1 MAASQG
7 LGVWMSEFSI
17 VHLMEKYT
25 ENAVQ
30 LPVCLMYRCEVLG
43 SKMSFLLAVCYSG
56 EIHVWLLFTLWCGE
70 IKLELW
76 QETTSGVGY
85 SFARGM
91 TRRCNKVLVI
101 SQLKNVSISKTVE
114 LGCIWG
120 KLCKGTSQ
128 RHRKALIATWDSLG
142 GWAGGIIF
150 GGLLVVR
157 RKSLMTHWL
166 KPLGQ

>member
-7 LGVWMSEFSI
+7 LGVLTSKFCI

-30 LPVCLMYRCEVLG
+30 LLVCLMYRCEVLG

-70 IKLELW
+70 IMLELW

-101 SQLKNVSISKTVE
+101 FQLKKCVSISKTVE
-114 LGCIWG
+114 LGCNWG
-120 KLCKGTSQ
+120 KLCKRTSQ

-142 GWAGGIIF
+142 GWAGGSYLE
-150 GGLLVVR
+150 GY
-157 RKSLMTHWL
+157 WW
-166 KPLGQ
+166 